1 MLFYKFSF
9 PLHFPICIII
19 ARWQLNSDTIKLHP
33 VILLPNYTVKKK
45 SAESYFTSGGWG
57 WLWRSWFFALYLCLN
72 FMFWR
77 GPWMHLS
84 HSWHTLPPSHAYF
97 LYPSHTGGMKTDWLG
112 LEQEKIQNDHH
123 SERRKGI
130 SNQEREGDTME
141 MESRSLESDILSFQI
156 IRVKRV

>member
-1 MLFYKFSF
+1 MVVEVMVLCSLPLFEFHVLAGSMNALE
-9 PLHFPICIII
+9 PL
-19 ARWQLNSDTIKLHP
+19 LT
-33 VILLPNYTVKKK
+33 
-45 SAESYFTSGGWG
+45 
-57 WLWRSWFFALYLCLN
+57 
-72 FMFWR
+72 
-77 GPWMHLS
+77 
-84 HSWHTLPPSHAYF
+84 TLPPSHAYF